1 MLVSFYLNLIFFFL
15 CFVFLSLVIFHPVY
29 RLFEFTMVAVVNS
42 SVARRS
48 RTVVR
53 KSNLGTHSRSYNFSD
68 FITGAIATTVFE
80 TVFVVVFLIA
90 SSNDALSVEPLIGEE
105 LLLLLLLLLL

>member
-1 MLVSFYLNLIFFFL
+1 MLVSFINLIFS
-15 CFVFLSLVIFHPVY
+15 SLVIFHPVY
-29 RLFEFTMVAVVNS
+29 RLFTMVAVVNS

-68 FITGAIATTVFE
+68 FITGAIATTVFV
-80 TVFVVVFLIA
+80 TVVVVFLIA

-105 LLLLLLLLLL
+105 LLLLLLLLLLL